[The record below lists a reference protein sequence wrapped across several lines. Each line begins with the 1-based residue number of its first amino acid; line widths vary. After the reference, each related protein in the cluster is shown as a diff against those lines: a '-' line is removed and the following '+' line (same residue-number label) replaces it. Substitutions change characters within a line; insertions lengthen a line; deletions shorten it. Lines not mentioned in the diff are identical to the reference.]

1 MTRSGAVYDTLLGRV
16 HDEIERRDDVS
27 VSQNPHAVAGM
38 IAEVVHAYQAECTE
52 GGQRPLRNP
61 EIYIDRLRRFVLE
74 QGPLTPYLA
83 DSTVSE
89 IRIEDD
95 YIEVQREDG
104 VEICDEPTTSGELFR
119 LMDRLVQEST
129 GQTDLSP
136 ESPMIRCSHPGWGG
150 LRLSVTGPPISTSG
164 VIGVIRKRRLKRF
177 TLLELVER
185 GSLTRPA
192 AAFLWALMQE
202 RPRILITGQPYSGKT
217 SLLAALHDAVPRRRK
232 IRSIEAPQELPRVNK
247 NVSYLEAQE
256 GVPGQELID
265 VLVDV
270 LTKSPWIVS
279 VGEIKGEEAF
289 YVRRAATSGAGFLAT
304 LHAPSAVEAI
314 GTLVTAALPHSGAR
328 NIGARDLA
336 YMFATNL
343 HLVVHLDWLDAGG
356 RDPRELHQVTAI
368 SAVVAEDGA
377 GANWRLDPIFERA
390 VIGKPMEVNLANP
403 DLGSLTELV
412 ERQLPDGVSLSR
424 IIEGAWDPWA

>member
-136 ESPMIRCSHPGWGG
+136 ESPMIRCSHLGWGG

-164 VIGVIRKRRLKRF
+164 VIGV
-177 TLLELVER
+177 T
-185 GSLTRPA
+185 A
-192 AAFLWALMQE
+192 
-202 RPRILITGQPYSGKT
+202 
-217 SLLAALHDAVPRRRK
+217 
-232 IRSIEAPQELPRVNK
+232 
-247 NVSYLEAQE
+247 
-256 GVPGQELID
+256 
-265 VLVDV
+265 
-270 LTKSPWIVS
+270 
-279 VGEIKGEEAF
+279 
-289 YVRRAATSGAGFLAT
+289 SGA
-304 LHAPSAVEAI
+304 
-314 GTLVTAALPHSGAR
+314 
-328 NIGARDLA
+328 
-336 YMFATNL
+336 
-343 HLVVHLDWLDAGG
+343 
-356 RDPRELHQVTAI
+356 
-368 SAVVAEDGA
+368 
-377 GANWRLDPIFERA
+377 
-390 VIGKPMEVNLANP
+390 
-403 DLGSLTELV
+403 
-412 ERQLPDGVSLSR
+412 
-424 IIEGAWDPWA
+424 